1 MVYIKCGLHEPITVQ
16 CIGEAGHGKG
26 LTSRKRRQLRE
37 TSVIYNELFIYG
49 GKHLL
54 LGIGLSIN

>member
-49 GKHLL
+49 GKHL
-54 LGIGLSIN
+54 